1 MGGFVVKTKDRD
13 QGPFVR
19 GSPRLSLTGRGI
31 VFLAR
36 YTDYVPDI
44 EKDAILDRSKAD
56 RLAKGLACLQASW
69 MIVQCT
75 GRLVAQLPVT
85 FLEIN
90 TLGHAICALLIYLF
104 WIEKPLDVQDP
115 WPIRDDIPRSVIA
128 YMLMCSNGEWEYL
141 KLYGEETLMRD
152 TTANESTISSSYD
165 SYYDSYYL
173 GKSSDDSA
181 HDGIKPSMLSVTQH
195 RIRESTRWPKYQRI
209 LARGRRVVSLT
220 FGQTLGTSM
229 IGPRSDGE
237 TRYSVDVDSHAI
249 IRWHEASKSFEEFPR
264 IRRHLRKHSKRA
276 GIKEE
281 SLVSSRVRDW
291 PRDSFLEIEEES
303 KTHPWAFT
311 VIILSL
317 STGLYGGLH
326 AAAWKSFFPSKSEKW
341 LWRISALI
349 IAISGIVA
357 AIGLL
362 FWNARVSVDAQ
373 TMRISMD
380 RSERTSLW
388 HIVFLS
394 PLDWRKHPILFTL
407 RRIFALIIYCCCV
420 IFFLI
425 YVFARLFLIIEA
437 FISLRKLPIEAYQT
451 PEWTQWIPHI

>member
-1 MGGFVVKTKDRD
+1 MALCVWTAIHLNVPRKGKGSTRERILRKSGWALLGLLAPELVVYAAWKQRAAAQAVVKAVNDELRRILEPVTDSEDTEQTRKAEDDLQSFECRSWSLVHGFFAVMGGFVVKTKDRD

-209 LARGRRVVSLT
+209 LAHRTAKHDIRLMWIRMQS
-220 FGQTLGTSM
+220 
-229 IGPRSDGE
+229 SDG
-237 TRYSVDVDSHAI
+237 T
-249 IRWHEASKSFEEFPR
+249 
-264 IRRHLRKHSKRA
+264 KR
-276 GIKEE
+276 
-281 SLVSSRVRDW
+281 
-291 PRDSFLEIEEES
+291 
-303 KTHPWAFT
+303 
-311 VIILSL
+311 LSL
-317 STGLYGGLH
+317 SRNSHEYGDILENTPRGQVLKKK
-326 AAAWKSFFPSKSEKW
+326 AWSVQEF
-341 LWRISALI
+341 
-349 IAISGIVA
+349 G
-357 AIGLL
+357 IGL
-362 FWNARVSVDAQ
+362 
-373 TMRISMD
+373 
-380 RSERTSLW
+380 E
-388 HIVFLS
+388 IVFL
-394 PLDWRKHPILFTL
+394 R
-407 RRIFALIIYCCCV
+407 
-420 IFFLI
+420 
-425 YVFARLFLIIEA
+425 
-437 FISLRKLPIEAYQT
+437 
-451 PEWTQWIPHI
+451 